1 MPISNPTDLTGYA
14 LSASGTYTGNGAAN
28 RALPH
33 GLGVVPK
40 FVVCICSSAAGNRK
54 WAIQVR
60 PGYMHYPE
68 TPYFTTVTAMNA
80 TNFYVGNAAD
90 YDLSVNANTGTYYW
104 AAFA

>member
-1 MPISNPTDLTGYA
+1 
-14 LSASGTYTGNGAAN
+14 
-28 RALPH
+28 
-33 GLGVVPK
+33 
-40 FVVCICSSAAGNRK
+40 
-54 WAIQVR
+54 
-60 PGYMHYPE
+60 MHYPE